1 MDINSDKLV
10 TTTWLAENLEDPNI
24 RILEIGRDERGE
36 IYSEGHI
43 PNAVFWFWKDKL
55 WHNSD
60 REFASPVE
68 IARYLGEIGTTEK
81 SKIILYGDPIQYGTY
96 GLWVLTMAG
105 FNNVYLLDGG
115 RTKWV
120 AEGRCL
126 SKIIPQFEPYE
137 VISSGANLSTRIGR
151 DEVLKNLKDSKRV
164 LVDARSREEYMGERV
179 SPPGGFD
186 HGAERVGRIPGAQ
199 PLFFRD
205 LLNEDDT
212 FISAEKI
219 IEKIRPL
226 GIEVGHANDVVTYCR
241 LSHRATLL
249 WFALTHI
256 LNIPNVKVYDG
267 SWTEW
272 GSIVGFPV
280 EKNS

>member
-1 MDINSDKLV
+1 MTNQSDKLV
-10 TTTWLAENLEDPNI
+10 TTRWLAENIDDPDLRVI
-24 RILEIGRDERGE
+24 EISRDQEGDT
-36 IYSEGHI
+36 YSRGHI
-43 PNAVFWFWKDKL
+43 PKAVFWFWKDKL
-55 WHNSD
+55 WHTSD
-60 REFASPVE
+60 REFASPCE
-68 IARYLGEIGTTEK
+68 IAGYLGAIGMTPR
-81 SKIILYGDPIQYGTY
+81 SKIVIYGDPIQYGTY

-105 FNNVYLLDGG
+105 LSNVSILDGG
-115 RTKWV
+115 KTKWI
-120 AEGRCL
+120 AEGRSL
-126 SKIIPQFEPYE
+126 STLIPQYEPSDPIE
-137 VISSGANLSTRIGR
+137 SRTDLSTRIGR
-151 DEVLKNLKDSKRV
+151 DDVLKGLRESKRI
-164 LVDARSREEYMGERV
+164 LLDARSPEEYMGERV

-212 FISAEKI
+212 FISPEKI
-219 IEKIRPL
+219 LEKIRPL
-226 GIEVGHANDVVTYCR
+226 GIKAGVSNDVVTYCR